1 MDNKLTFSENK
12 IQTMSGFLNTKVVN
26 KYQQPWK
33 NLTIFL
39 KKNRLNHFFSK
50 NDCGFEEVDQK
61 RMLRRLSNG
70 NFDNKNVVY
79 DSDCGEIIELK
90 T

>member
-50 NDCGFEEVDQK
+50 NDCAFEEVEKQ

-79 DSDCGEIIELK
+79 DSDSGEIIELK